1 MRLRRGRFFCT
12 RLWATIFRHRR
23 TCSMTAEPAAPAHW
37 VVRMNYRNR
46 SVSWLIFVAV
56 LSVHFLEHGHGPW
69 AWWLMVLQFLVYPH
83 VVYLRA
89 RHARDSLTAEIHN
102 LLLDNFC
109 FGLWAAALGFP
120 LWIVFTLVICGCI
133 NMTAFRA
140 LKGVLQAL
148 AAAAAGATL
157 MVALDGWRF
166 TPETSLRVS
175 LMSMLCLSAY
185 LVLFAR
191 DAHTRT
197 VALSATRARLRQSE
211 AALQSQLQAIQ
222 SLQDQLTEQANRDP
236 LTGLYNRRYLTT
248 ALQRETDACAREGA
262 TLALLLI
269 DLDLFKQINDRHGHA
284 AGDDVL
290 CQISALL
297 LQSMRPSDICCRY
310 GGEEFLLV
318 LPGMG
323 LQTAVERAQALRQ
336 QVAERRWL
344 ADGQPIGVTLSVGVA
359 CAHNARVAPAALIDM
374 ADRALY
380 QAKAEGRNRVCVAG
394 DAPTQAPQ
402 ADGMSMPPLPVQ

>member
-1 MRLRRGRFFCT
+1 
-12 RLWATIFRHRR
+12 
-23 TCSMTAEPAAPAHW
+23 MTAEPAAPAHW

-46 SVSWLIFVAV
+46 CVSWLIFVAV
-56 LSVHFLEHGHGPW
+56 LSVHFLERGHGPW

-222 SLQDQLTEQANRDP
+222 SLQDQLTEQTNRDP

-323 LQTAVERAQALRQ
+323 LQTSVERAQALRQ

-344 ADGQPIGVTLSVGVA
+344 AEGQPIGVTLSVGVA